1 MTTNGR
7 GPDQPPRQRSP
18 LRIRVGIAAL
28 AVLGILGLVVAAL
41 VGSGSDD
48 ADSAVTASPAVDRV
62 IPSPGD
68 EVLQQQRVGVVLDA
82 RYRLSSL
89 VVYESDQVTG
99 GVDVTAEVNHIEGL
113 NRFEFGAGRGPADR
127 GAVTRHQLRGG
138 DFRADRPPGGSRHC
152 PLVLRGVLAVGVDE
166 ALLLVQRRANSTI
179 KVDVAG
185 YGFVRRVEVD
195 LRLRWVVEGA
205 VAPSDLD
212 MPLHAVTLPAL

>member
-113 NRFEFGAGRGPADR
+113 NRFEFVPGEGR
-127 GAVTRHQLRGG
+127 LI
-138 DFRADRPPGGSRHC
+138 
-152 PLVLRGVLAVGVDE
+152 E
-166 ALLLVQRRANSTI
+166 ALSPDTNC
-179 KVDVAG
+179 
-185 YGFVRRVEVD
+185 
-195 LRLRWVVEGA
+195 A
-205 VAPSDLD
+205 VATFVLIARPEEADTARWCFEVS
-212 MPLHAVTLPAL
+212 